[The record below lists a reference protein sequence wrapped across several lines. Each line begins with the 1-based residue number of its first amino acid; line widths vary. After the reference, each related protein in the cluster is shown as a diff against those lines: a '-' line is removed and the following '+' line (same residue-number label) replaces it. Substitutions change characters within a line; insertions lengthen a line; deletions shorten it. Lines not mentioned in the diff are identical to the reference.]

1 MTLLG
6 WAIITL
12 GTAILAISALGVLR
26 LPGALARQH
35 AATKAATLGLGA
47 MILGVAIQQP
57 SLDWWLRLALLGCVL
72 LATVPIASHALA
84 RAASE
89 ASDDGQKRSN
99 QVSP

>member
-6 WAIITL
+6 WATITL

-47 MILGVAIQQP
+47 MIVGVAILQP
-57 SLDWWLRLALLGCVL
+57 SIDWWSRLAVLAGTLLTTLPV
-72 LATVPIASHALA
+72 ASHALA
-84 RAASE
+84 RAASR
-89 ASDDGQKRSN
+89 DPDGKK
-99 QVSP
+99 